1 MGVPATVEKVNSSYN
16 LDEYEMQKSKVQALK
31 NQVKIQAGKEA
42 TALRKQL
49 TKQQTMG
56 SPAGSPKN
64 RESSEQFLLKKPERI
79 NTNPDKSHTDV
90 ANHSS
95 IAEKSEISASD
106 FSEGYKKLIHDMN
119 EEIANVELFLF
130 SS

>member
-16 LDEYEMQKSKVQALK
+16 LGEYEKQKSKVDALK

-56 SPAGSPKN
+56 SPPGSPKN
-64 RESSEQFLLKKPERI
+64 REAGEQSLLNKPERI
-79 NTNPDKSHTDV
+79 NTNPDKNHTDV
-90 ANHSS
+90 ANHGS
-95 IAEKSEISASD
+95 IAEKSDISASD
-106 FSEGYKKLIHDMN
+106 FSEGYKKLIHNMN
-119 EEIANVELFLF
+119 EEIVKVELFLF